1 MGLVVARDADAEPFN
16 SVESAAAEVFASAA
30 AVGIA
35 LGGARDTLEAM
46 HLVTEHER
54 IARDLHDTVIQR
66 LFALGMGCRE
76 RSAWRAAPSASGSAR
91 SVQAID
97 EVIREIRETIFD
109 LNRPQGA
116 DLDVRQRVRAV
127 AGEVGGQV
135 GFTPRTTFR
144 GPVEAAV
151 SDEMM
156 SHLLAVLREAL
167 TNVGRHARAS
177 TVDVVVAATAD
188 TVTLSVADDGIGPSS
203 GPSAGHGL
211 ANMADRAAELG
222 GELTISSRR
231 PRGTLLQWTVPTGG
245 PTGQ

>member
-1 MGLVVARDADAEPFN
+1 M
-16 SVESAAAEVFASAA
+16 
-30 AVGIA
+30 
-35 LGGARDTLEAM
+35 
-46 HLVTEHER
+46 
-54 IARDLHDTVIQR
+54 
-66 LFALGMGCRE
+66 
-76 RSAWRAAPSASGSAR
+76 
-91 SVQAID
+91 QAID

-109 LNRPQGA
+109 LNRPPGA
-116 DLDVRQRVRAV
+116 DFDVRQRVRAV
-127 AGEVGGQV
+127 AGEVGAEV
-135 GFTPRTTFR
+135 GFTPRITFR

-151 SDEMM
+151 SDEMI

-177 TVDVVVAATAD
+177 TVDVVVAATAE

-231 PRGTLLQWTVPTGG
+231 PKGTLLLWTVPTGG
-245 PTGQ
+245 PTGR